1 MNKSSSLSTP
11 DPLRRKPQQKRGQ
24 QRVEKILLAAAEVFA
39 EAGFAAATIQQIAD
53 RASTA
58 VGSIYQFFPDK
69 LTIFRTL
76 LTAHLEHIE
85 ILEAAFFASDPNR
98 PLRQVISEYIDS
110 YASYLEEPISRCVIL
125 QDYLQPIGGL
135 SSLMGDPQYWIDRL
149 MVSIKKHAELYRQ
162 RNSNLDETKSEL
174 LSEVAHYTCNSLFQS
189 ALKSEEPRR
198 QQLYNEMK
206 DVLYGYLNP
215 HIGDHLLVLPSKM
228 MICPNCQSDR
238 IAKNGH
244 HQGKQRHICRECGRQ
259 FMGDYIDRGYPSET
273 RQQCLD
279 LHQQGLSFREI
290 ERQTGVNHNTV
301 INWVKKV
308 EINGV
313 PNETYD
319 RPQ

>member
-24 QRVEKILLAAAEVFA
+24 QRVEKILIAAAEVFA
-39 EAGFAAATIQQIAD
+39 EAGFAATTIQQIAD

-76 LTAHLEHIE
+76 LTEHLQNIE

-98 PLRQVISEYIDS
+98 PLRQVISEYIDT
-110 YASYLEEPISRCVIL
+110 YVNYLEEPISRCVIL

-198 QQLYNEMK
+198 QQLYTEMK

-215 HIGDHLLVLPSKM
+215 HIGDHLLALPSKM

-244 HQGKQRHICRECGRQ
+244 HQGKQRHLCRECGRQ
-259 FMGDYIDRGYPSET
+259 FMGDYVDRGYPPEI

-308 EINGV
+308 EISV
-313 PNETYD
+313 PSETCD
-319 RPQ
+319 RLQ

>member
-1 MNKSSSLSTP
+1 MNKSSSLSTQ
-11 DPLRRKPQQKRGQ
+11 DSFRRKPQQKRGQ
-24 QRVEKILLAAAEVFA
+24 QRVEKILLAAAEVFT

-76 LTAHLEHIE
+76 LTEHLEHIE

-98 PLRQVISEYIDS
+98 PLRQAISEYIDS
-110 YASYLEEPISRCVIL
+110 YASYLEEPIARCVIL

-149 MVSIKKHAELYRQ
+149 TVSIKKHAEFYRQ
-162 RNSNLDETKSEL
+162 RNSNLDKTKSEL

-189 ALKSEEPRR
+189 ALKSENSRR
-198 QQLYNEMK
+198 QQLYTEMK

-215 HIGDHLLVLPSKM
+215 HIGDHLLTLPNKM
-228 MICPNCQSDR
+228 MICPDCQSDQ

-244 HQGKQRHICRECGRQ
+244 HQGKQRHVCRECRRQ
-259 FMGDYIDRGYPSET
+259 FMGDYVDRGYPPEI

-279 LHQQGLSFREI
+279 LRQQGLSFREI

-301 INWVKKV
+301 INWVKNTQLKTATP
-308 EINGV
+308 EK
-313 PNETYD
+313 
-319 RPQ
+319 